1 MANMPIFL
9 ATLALLV
16 VAVAMSMLAL
26 SATNKRIAEAHKLIE
41 ELQAQLVGGGGP
53 TGEEIVEAH
62 HGRLRRATQ
71 FISAYLDPYFGLPAH
86 QIEDRLAAVVQ
97 EVRLPDQPGTLA
109 DLAEG
114 LALLVRVTPQIAMH
128 ARNYTLLGHLWA
140 RAESGSFVY
149 LCGRLALALP
159 AREEMVAR
167 WRENQMTW
175 NQLLN
180 DLRVLE
186 LREALSARTQ
196 PDGTRTQA
204 EARPPEEPAP

>member
-1 MANMPIFL
+1 MIPPVIFVGTL
-9 ATLALLV
+9 VLLLIALIMSVLALV
-16 VAVAMSMLAL
+16 
-26 SATNKRIAEAHKLIE
+26 ATNRRNAEAFALIE
-41 ELQAQLVGGGGP
+41 ELQGKLGPASGP
-53 TGEEIVEAH
+53 TGESLEEAH
-62 HGRLRRATQ
+62 RGRLRRATQ

-97 EVRLPDQPGTLA
+97 EVRLPDEPGTAA

-140 RAESGSFVY
+140 RAEAGSFVY
-149 LCGRLALALP
+149 LCGRMALALP
-159 AREEMVAR
+159 AREDMVAR

-196 PDGTRTQA
+196 PDGMRTQA
-204 EARPPEEPAP
+204 EGRPEEPAS